1 MARYSPAEIDAA
13 QTEYPATDG
22 MPLPDGPEQEPKFT
36 EIVGTVREYLHDRP
50 DVIVSGNTFVYYDDE
65 GARRRVAP
73 DCYVAFGVS
82 EADIPPY
89 NSCLIWRMGKPPD
102 FALEIG
108 SESAAGI
115 DTGRQ
120 RIIYTRIGISEYWR
134 YDPTA
139 NSKH

>member
-1 MARYSPAEIDAA
+1 MTTKPQPAALSSFRAAMARYSPAEIDAA
-13 QTEYPATDG
+13 QTEYPETDG

-89 NSCLIWRMGKPPD
+89 NSCLRNWVRK
-102 FALEIG
+102 
-108 SESAAGI
+108 
-115 DTGRQ
+115 R
-120 RIIYTRIGISEYWR
+120 RR
-134 YDPTA
+134 
-139 NSKH
+139 H